1 MAFCRKQLR
10 DGVYH
15 RIAVDE
21 LKMPVLT
28 EAEREVSRRAM
39 LGVVGAGEDV
49 WVFAYGSLIWN
60 PAFRFIER
68 RRGLIHGYH
77 RSFCYW
83 SRFARGTPETPGLAL
98 ALNRGGSCTGVAYRI
113 AAADVESETETVWA
127 REMFMGVYC
136 PRWVTVRS
144 EDGPVNAIAFVV
156 NREHEQF
163 AGRLPSDQVAASIAA
178 AHGKLGSCAEY
189 LFSLA
194 ASLEDLGFEDRPL
207 NELRGLVERSLAESE

>member
-1 MAFCRKQLR
+1 MAFSREQLR

-21 LKMPVLT
+21 LKMRVFT
-28 EAEREVSRRAM
+28 KAERDVSRRAL
-39 LGVVGAGEDV
+39 LGSLGSGEDV

-60 PAFRFIER
+60 PEFRFVER

-77 RSFCYW
+77 RAFCFW

-98 ALNRGGSCTGVAYRI
+98 ALSRGGSCTGVAYRI

-127 REMFMGVYC
+127 REMFMGVYR

-144 EDGPVNAIAFVV
+144 ENGPVRAIAFVV

-163 AGRLPSDQVAASIAA
+163 AGRLPSDQVAASIAT

-194 ASLEDLGFEDRPL
+194 ASLEELGFEDRRL
-207 NELRGLVERSLAESE
+207 NELRGLVERKLAESE